1 MALTATD
8 WIVIAVYLALN
19 LLISLYYRR
28 RSSGSTEEF
37 FVSGRN
43 VSWWLA
49 GTSMV
54 ATTFA
59 ADTPLLVTGLVAKNG
74 ISGNWLWW
82 SQCLSGMM
90 TVFFF
95 ARYWRRSEILTDVEF
110 VELRYGGKPAAFLRG
125 FRALYLGALMN
136 CLILGWVIK
145 AMISITTVLLG
156 DAIAQGRVL
165 ELTVGGHVLMHY
177 TLGAPAHTA
186 LLICVLVLVPF
197 TGIYTFIG
205 GLWGVLVT
213 DLFQFILKMSMIIV
227 LAWVAV
233 AKIGGMTLLKIQLSH
248 VNDAVRQSGQPTG
261 SITSFFPSF
270 QLGWTTDAIW
280 TLPVI
285 TFVLYLAMQ
294 WWASW
299 YPGAEP
305 GGGGYVAQRMFSAKD
320 EKNSLGATLWFN
332 IAHYALRPWPW
343 VVTGLVAVVVY
354 SPYGGLHPSAAFA
367 QNPEQGYVMVLRD
380 YLPPAL
386 RGLMVA
392 AFLAAFMSTIGTQLN
407 WGSSYLVN
415 DLYKRFFVRDATE
428 KHYVLISKI
437 FTVLLVLGSG
447 YTATKLASI
456 NQGWQLVLNIGFGTG
471 AVYILRWYWSRINAW
486 SEIVAML
493 VAALMTIGLS
503 RVSFSGNDAL
513 VYAKT
518 ALITGLVTTI
528 AWIVATFVTSP
539 ESDETLITFYKR
551 VHPTVYGWRRIARL
565 VPELPEVR
573 DVASNAFNWAMGVIL
588 VYGCLFG
595 IGHLVFG
602 EWLWGFLLLAVA
614 AVAGYLIFWDLSRRG
629 WATLSGTAARATALS
644 TEEGDQDLSNQ
655 VKASSR

>member
-8 WIVIAVYLALN
+8 WIVIGIYLLLN

-59 ADTPLLVTGLVAKNG
+59 ADTPLLVAGLVARNG

-110 VELRYGGKPAAFLRG
+110 VELRYGGRPAAFLRG

-156 DAIAQGRVL
+156 DAIAQGRALQV
-165 ELTVGGHVLMHY
+165 TIAGHTLVNY
-177 TLGAPAHTA
+177 TLGDPAHTA
-186 LLICVLVLVPF
+186 LLICVLILVPF

-233 AKIGGMTLLKIQLSH
+233 SKVGGMTLLKIQLSH
-248 VNDAVRQSGQPTG
+248 VNDVARQSGQPTG
-261 SITSFFPSF
+261 SILSFFPSF
-270 QLGWTTDAIW
+270 HLGWTTDAIW

-285 TFVLYLAMQ
+285 TFALYLAMQ

-332 IAHYALRPWPW
+332 IAHYAMRSWPW
-343 VVTGLVAVVVY
+343 IITGLVAVAVY
-354 SPYGGLHPSAAFA
+354 SPMGGLHPNAEFAAE
-367 QNPEQGYVMVLRD
+367 PEKGYVMVLRD
-380 YLPPAL
+380 FLPPAL

-392 AFLAAFMSTIGTQLN
+392 AFLAAFMSTVGTQLN
-407 WGSSYLVN
+407 WGTSYLIN
-415 DLYKRFFVRDATE
+415 DFYRRFVVKRGSE
-428 KHYVLISKI
+428 KHYVLASKI
-437 FTVLLVLGSG
+437 FIVLLVIASG
-447 YTATKLASI
+447 YTAAHITSI
-456 NQGWQLVLNIGFGTG
+456 QSAWQLLLGMGAGTG
-471 AVYILRWYWSRINAW
+471 SVLMLRWYWWRINAW
-486 SEIVAML
+486 SEISSMI
-493 VAALMTIGLS
+493 AAFI
-503 RVSFSGNDAL
+503 VSTSLQHVQFSGNIS
-513 VYAKT
+513 VVFAKT
-518 ALITGLVTTI
+518 AMITTAATTLVWLVTTLL
-528 AWIVATFVTSP
+528 TQP
-539 ESDETLITFYKR
+539 EADERLLQFYRR
-551 VHPTVYGWRRIARL
+551 VQPTVHGWKRIAAL
-565 VPELPEVR
+565 APDIKPVR
-573 DVASNAFNWAMGVIL
+573 DLGANAFDWVMGCTL
-588 VYGCLFG
+588 VYCCLFG
-595 IGHLVFG
+595 IGELVLQA
-602 EWLWGFLLLAVA
+602 WLSGALLLACGA
-614 AVAGYLIFWDLSRRG
+614 AAGYFIYWSLSRRG
-629 WATLSGTAARATALS
+629 WETLSGGPQKPIPAAQS
-644 TEEGDQDLSNQ
+644 
-655 VKASSR
+655 KASL

>member
-1 MALTATD
+1 MPLTSID
-8 WIVIAVYLALN
+8 WIVIVAYLVVN
-19 LLISLYYRR
+19 LLIGVYYRR
-28 RSSGSTEEF
+28 RASGNTEEF
-37 FVSGRN
+37 FISGRD

-59 ADTPLLVTGLVAKNG
+59 ADTPLLVTGLVARQG
-74 ISGNWLWW
+74 IAGNWIWW
-82 SQCLSGMM
+82 GSCVGGML

-95 ARYWRRSEILTDVEF
+95 ARYWRRAEILTDVQL
-110 VELRYGGKPAAFLRG
+110 VEIRYGGKPAAFLRG
-125 FRALYLGALMN
+125 FKSVYLGLFMN
-136 CLILGWVIK
+136 CFILGWVTQ
-145 AMISITTVLLG
+145 AMVNIITVLLG
-156 DAIAQGRVL
+156 PMIAQGRVL
-165 ELTVGGHVLMHY
+165 EMTLGGHLFRH
-177 TLGAPAHTA
+177 TLGDPRYTA
-186 LLICVLVLVPF
+186 LMICVLILIPF
-197 TGIYTFIG
+197 TGLYTFIG

-213 DLFQFILKMSMIIV
+213 DLFQFVLKMAMIIV

-233 AKIGGMTLLKIQLSH
+233 AKIGGMHALEVQLQVIENNVH
-248 VNDAVRQSGQPTG
+248 QSGIKTADPTA
-261 SITSFFPSF
+261 FLPNFH
-270 QLGWTTDAIW
+270 LGLTTDALW
-280 TLPVI
+280 TLPVL
-285 TFVLYLAMQ
+285 TFIVYLGMQ
-294 WWASW
+294 WWLAW

-320 EKNSLGATLWFN
+320 EKNSLAATLWFN

-343 VVTGLVAVVVY
+343 VVTGLVAIVVY
-354 SPYGGLHPSAAFA
+354 SQNGGLHPSAAFT

-415 DLYKRFFVRDATE
+415 DLYKRFLVRGATE
-428 KHYVLISKI
+428 PHYVIISKI
-437 FTVLLVLGSG
+437 FTVLLVLGTG
-447 YTATKLASI
+447 YTAMQLHSI
-456 NQGWQLVLNIGFGTG
+456 NQGWNLVLNVGFGTG

-486 SEIVAML
+486 SEIVAMA
-493 VAALMTIGLS
+493 VAAAMTIGLS
-503 RVSFSGNDAL
+503 RITFSGNIAL

-528 AWIVATFVTSP
+528 AWVLATFLTPP
-539 ESDETLITFYKR
+539 ESDETLAGFYRR

-565 VPELPEVR
+565 VPELPEVC
-573 DVASNAFNWAMGVIL
+573 DLASNAFNWVMGCIL

-595 IGHLVFG
+595 IGKLLFG
-602 EWLWGFLLLAVA
+602 KWLWGVVLLVIA

-629 WATLSGTAARATALS
+629 WETLSGAARVTAPQ
-644 TEEGDQDLSNQ
+644 TAHAD
-655 VKASSR
+655 

>member
-1 MALTATD
+1 MPLTAVD
-8 WIVIAVYLALN
+8 WLVIIGYLLAN
-19 LLISLYYRR
+19 LLIGVYYRR
-28 RSSGSTEEF
+28 RASGNTEEF
-37 FVSGRN
+37 FISGRD

-59 ADTPLLVTGLVAKNG
+59 ADTPLLVCGLVARQG
-74 ISGNWLWW
+74 IAGNWIWW
-82 SQCLSGMM
+82 GSCVGGML

-95 ARYWRRSEILTDVEF
+95 ARYWRRAEILTDVQL

-125 FRALYLGALMN
+125 FKSIYLGLVMN
-136 CLILGWVIK
+136 CFILGWVTQ
-145 AMISITTVLLG
+145 AMVSIITVLLG
-156 DAIAQGRVL
+156 PAIAQGRVL
-165 ELTVGGHVLMHY
+165 QLSMGGHGLQY
-177 TLGAPAHTA
+177 ALGDPRSTA
-186 LLICVLVLVPF
+186 LIICVFILIPF
-197 TGIYTFIG
+197 TGLYTFIG

-213 DLFQFILKMSMIIV
+213 DLFQFALKMAMIIV

-233 AKIGGMTLLKIQLSH
+233 AKIGGMQALQLH
-248 VNDAVRQSGQPTG
+248 LQVIADNARQAGVQQVSDPTA
-261 SITSFFPSF
+261 FLPDFH
-270 QLGWTTDAIW
+270 LGLTTNALW
-280 TLPVI
+280 TLPVL
-285 TFVLYLAMQ
+285 TFIVYLGMQ
-294 WWASW
+294 WWLAW

-320 EKNSLGATLWFN
+320 EKNSLGATMWFN

-343 VVTGLVAVVVY
+343 VVTGLVAIVVY

-415 DLYKRFFVRDATE
+415 DLYKRFFVRDASE

-447 YTATKLASI
+447 YTATRLASI

-486 SEIVAML
+486 SEIVAMA
-493 VAALMTIGLS
+493 VAALMTIALS
-503 RVSFSGNDAL
+503 RVSFSGNDSL

-518 ALITGLVTTI
+518 ALITGAVTTI
-528 AWIVATFVTSP
+528 AWLVATFVTP
-539 ESDETLITFYKR
+539 AESDATLVAFYRR
-551 VHPTVYGWRRIARL
+551 VHPTVYGWKRIARL
-565 VPELPEVR
+565 APELPEVR
-573 DVASNAFNWAMGVIL
+573 DVRSNAFNWVMGVIL

-595 IGHLVFG
+595 IGKLVFG
-602 EWLWGFLLLAVA
+602 EWMWGILLLVIA

-629 WATLSGTAARATALS
+629 WATLSGKSVPVTAATVAN
-644 TEEGDQDLSNQ
+644 GD
-655 VKASSR
+655 

>member
-1 MALTATD
+1 MALTLTD
-8 WIVIAVYLALN
+8 WLVIGIYLALN

-156 DAIAQGRVL
+156 DAIAKGRVL
-165 ELTVGGHVLMHY
+165 EVAVGGHVLMHY
-177 TLGAPAHTA
+177 TLGDPAHTA

-233 AKIGGMTLLKIQLSH
+233 AKIGGMTLLKVQLSH
-248 VNDAVRQSGQPTG
+248 VNEAARQAGHPTG
-261 SITSFFPSF
+261 SVLSFFPSF
-270 QLGWTTDAIW
+270 HLGWTTDAIW

-285 TFVLYLAMQ
+285 TFALYLAMQ

-332 IAHYALRPWPW
+332 IAHYAMRSWPW
-343 VVTGLVAVVVY
+343 IVTGLVAVAVY
-354 SPYGGLHPSAAFA
+354 SPIGGLHPSAEFA
-367 QNPEQGYVMVLRD
+367 AEPEKGYVMVLRD
-380 YLPPAL
+380 FLPPAL

-392 AFLAAFMSTIGTQLN
+392 AFLAAFMSTVGTQLN
-407 WGSSYLVN
+407 WGTSYLIN
-415 DLYKRFFVRDATE
+415 DFYRRFVVRTGSE
-428 KHYVLISKI
+428 KHYVLASKLFI
-437 FTVLLVLGSG
+437 VFLVVLSG
-447 YTATKLASI
+447 YTAAHISSI
-456 NQGWQLVLNIGFGTG
+456 QSAWQLLLGMGAGTG
-471 AVYILRWYWSRINAW
+471 GVLLLRWYWWRINAW
-486 SEIVAML
+486 SEISSMI
-493 VAALMTIGLS
+493 AAFAVSMSLQWA
-503 RVSFSGNDAL
+503 SFSGNSS
-513 VYAKT
+513 VVFAKT
-518 ALITGLVTTI
+518 TMITVVVTTVV
-528 AWIVATFVTSP
+528 WLTTTFLTQP
-539 ESDETLITFYKR
+539 ESDELLAKFYRR
-551 VHPTVYGWRRIARL
+551 VQPTIHGWKRIAAL
-565 VPELPEVR
+565 VPEITPVR
-573 DVASNAFNWAMGVIL
+573 DFAANTFDWVMGCTL
-588 VYGCLFG
+588 VYCTMFG
-595 IGHLVFG
+595 IGEFVLQA
-602 EWLWGFLLLAVA
+602 WLAGLILMACA
-614 AVAGYLIFWDLSRRG
+614 AIAGWLIYWSLSKRG
-629 WATLSGTAARATALS
+629 WQTLSGNVETPVAASEVGLQHT
-644 TEEGDQDLSNQ
+644 D
-655 VKASSR
+655 

>member
-8 WIVIAVYLALN
+8 WIVIGIYLLLN

-59 ADTPLLVTGLVAKNG
+59 ADTPLLVAGLVARNG

-156 DAIAQGRVL
+156 DAIAQGRALQV
-165 ELTVGGHVLMHY
+165 TIAGHTLVNY
-177 TLGAPAHTA
+177 TLGDPAHTA
-186 LLICVLVLVPF
+186 LLICVLILVPF

-233 AKIGGMTLLKIQLSH
+233 AKVGGMTLLKIQLSH
-248 VNDAVRQSGQPTG
+248 VNDVARQSGQPTG
-261 SITSFFPSF
+261 SILSFFPSF
-270 QLGWTTDAIW
+270 HLGWTTDAIW

-285 TFVLYLAMQ
+285 TFALYLAMQ

-332 IAHYALRPWPW
+332 IAHYAMRSWPW
-343 VVTGLVAVVVY
+343 IITGLVAVAVY
-354 SPYGGLHPSAAFA
+354 SPMGGLHPNAQFAAE
-367 QNPEQGYVMVLRD
+367 PEKGYVMVLRD
-380 YLPPAL
+380 FLPPAL

-392 AFLAAFMSTIGTQLN
+392 AFLAAFMSTVGTQLN
-407 WGSSYLVN
+407 WGTSYLIN
-415 DLYKRFFVRDATE
+415 DFYRRFVVKRGSE
-428 KHYVLISKI
+428 KHYVLASKI
-437 FTVLLVLGSG
+437 FIVLLVIASG
-447 YTATKLASI
+447 YTAAHISSI
-456 NQGWQLVLNIGFGTG
+456 QSAWQLLLGMGAGTG
-471 AVYILRWYWSRINAW
+471 SVLMLRWYWWRINAW
-486 SEIVAML
+486 SEISSMI
-493 VAALMTIGLS
+493 AAFI
-503 RVSFSGNDAL
+503 VSTSLQHAQFSGNIS
-513 VYAKT
+513 VVFAKT
-518 ALITGLVTTI
+518 AMITTAATTLVWLVTTLL
-528 AWIVATFVTSP
+528 TRP
-539 ESDETLITFYKR
+539 ETDERLLQFYRR
-551 VHPTVYGWRRIARL
+551 VQPTIHGWKRIAAL
-565 VPELPEVR
+565 APDIEPVR
-573 DVASNAFNWAMGVIL
+573 DLGANAFDWVMGCTL
-588 VYGCLFG
+588 VYCCLFG
-595 IGHLVFG
+595 IGELVLQA
-602 EWLWGFLLLAVA
+602 WLSGLLLLACGA
-614 AVAGYLIFWDLSRRG
+614 AAGYFIYWSLSRRG
-629 WATLSGTAARATALS
+629 WETLSGAGKPVSAAQS
-644 TEEGDQDLSNQ
+644 
-655 VKASSR
+655 KAGLQAIE

>member
-1 MALTATD
+1 MPLTATD
-8 WIVIAVYLALN
+8 WIVIVGYLLAN
-19 LLISLYYRR
+19 LLIGLYYRQR
-28 RSSGSTEEF
+28 ASGNTEEF
-37 FVSGRN
+37 FISGRD

-59 ADTPLLVTGLVAKNG
+59 ADTPLLVCGLVARQG
-74 ISGNWLWW
+74 IAGNWIWW
-82 SQCLSGMM
+82 GSCVGGML

-95 ARYWRRSEILTDVEF
+95 ARYWRRAEILTDVQL
-110 VELRYGGKPAAFLRG
+110 VEIRYGGKPAAFLRG
-125 FRALYLGALMN
+125 FKAVYLGLFMN
-136 CLILGWVIK
+136 CFILGWVTQ
-145 AMISITTVLLG
+145 AMVNIITVLLG
-156 DAIAQGRVL
+156 PAIAEGRVVQMTL
-165 ELTVGGHVLMHY
+165 GRHVLHY
-177 TLGAPAHTA
+177 ALGDPRSTA
-186 LLICVLVLVPF
+186 LLICVFILIPF
-197 TGIYTFIG
+197 TGLYTFIG

-213 DLFQFILKMSMIIV
+213 DLFQFALKMTMIIV

-233 AKIGGMTLLKIQLSH
+233 AKIGGMQALQLHLQVIENNARQTGLQVSDPTAFLPDFHLGLTTNTL
-248 VNDAVRQSGQPTG
+248 
-261 SITSFFPSF
+261 
-270 QLGWTTDAIW
+270 W
-280 TLPVI
+280 TLPVL
-285 TFVLYLAMQ
+285 TFIVYLGMQ
-294 WWASW
+294 WWLAW

-343 VVTGLVAVVVY
+343 VLTGLVAVVVY

-415 DLYKRFFVRDATE
+415 DLYKRFFVRDSTE
-428 KHYVLISKI
+428 KHYVLISKV
-437 FTVLLVLGSG
+437 FTVFLVLGSG

-486 SEIVAML
+486 SEIVAMA
-493 VAALMTIGLS
+493 VAAGMTIALN
-503 RVSFSGNDAL
+503 RVSFKGNDAL

-528 AWIVATFVTSP
+528 AWVIATFVTPP
-539 ESDETLITFYKR
+539 ESDGTLIAFYKR
-551 VHPTVYGWRRIARL
+551 VHPTVYGWRRIAAL
-565 VPELPEVR
+565 VPELSEVR
-573 DVASNAFNWAMGVIL
+573 DVASNAFNWVMGVVL

-595 IGHLVFG
+595 IGKLVFG
-602 EWLWGFLLLAVA
+602 EWVWGILLLAVA
-614 AVAGYLIFWDLSRRG
+614 GIAGYLIFWDLSRRG
-629 WATLSGTAARATALS
+629 WATLSGTEVSSAKPSIIA
-644 TEEGDQDLSNQ
+644 GD
-655 VKASSR
+655 

>member
-1 MALTATD
+1 MPLTSID
-8 WIVIAVYLALN
+8 WLLIVGYLLAN
-19 LLISLYYRR
+19 LLIGVYYRR
-28 RSSGSTEEF
+28 RASGNTEEF
-37 FVSGRN
+37 FISGRD

-59 ADTPLLVTGLVAKNG
+59 ADTPLLVCGLVARQG
-74 ISGNWLWW
+74 IAGNWIWW
-82 SQCLSGMM
+82 GSCVGGML

-95 ARYWRRSEILTDVEF
+95 ARYWRRAEILTDVQL

-125 FRALYLGALMN
+125 FKSIYLGLLMN
-136 CLILGWVIK
+136 CFILGWVTQ
-145 AMISITTVLLG
+145 AMVSIITVLLG
-156 DAIAQGRVL
+156 PAIAEGRVL
-165 ELTVGGHVLMHY
+165 QLGIGSHVVHY
-177 TLGAPAHTA
+177 ALGDPRSTA
-186 LLICVLVLVPF
+186 LLICVFILIPF
-197 TGIYTFIG
+197 TGLYTFIG

-213 DLFQFILKMSMIIV
+213 DLFQFALKMAMIIV

-233 AKIGGMTLLKIQLSH
+233 AKIGGMQALQVHLQVIADNTRQAGIQ
-248 VNDAVRQSGQPTG
+248 VDDPTA
-261 SITSFFPSF
+261 FLPNFH
-270 QLGWTTDAIW
+270 LGLTTNALW
-280 TLPVI
+280 TLPVL
-285 TFVLYLAMQ
+285 TFIVYLGMQ
-294 WWASW
+294 WWLAW

-343 VVTGLVAVVVY
+343 VVTGLVAIVAY
-354 SPYGGLHPSAAFA
+354 SPHGGLHPSAAFA

-447 YTATKLASI
+447 YTATRLASI

-486 SEIVAML
+486 SEIVAMA

-503 RVSFSGNDAL
+503 RVSFTGNDSL

-528 AWIVATFVTSP
+528 AWVVATFVTHP
-539 ESDETLITFYKR
+539 ESDETLIGFYKR
-551 VHPTVYGWRRIARL
+551 VHPTVYGWRRIAKL

-573 DVASNAFNWAMGVIL
+573 DVAANAFNWVMGVIL

-595 IGHLVFG
+595 IGKLVFG
-602 EWLWGFLLLAVA
+602 EWMWGFVLLALA
-614 AVAGYLIFWDLSRRG
+614 GAAGYLIFWDLSRRG
-629 WATLSGTAARATALS
+629 WTTFSGRDVPVTAAT
-644 TEEGDQDLSNQ
+644 TVEGD
-655 VKASSR
+655 